1 LLQINAEFQQQ
12 ACASI
17 GASLLQSHNTANF
30 SQMEGLMANTEIAS
44 EDNILV
50 FISYL
55 LPWTTVSIIPKSA
68 IIIFPLLQS
77 DEMTFKNAI
86 FVP

>member
-1 LLQINAEFQQQ
+1 
-12 ACASI
+12 
-17 GASLLQSHNTANF
+17 
-30 SQMEGLMANTEIAS
+30 MEGLMANTEIAS

>member
-1 LLQINAEFQQQ
+1 
-12 ACASI
+12 
-17 GASLLQSHNTANF
+17 
-30 SQMEGLMANTEIAS
+30 MANTEIAS

-55 LPWTTVSIIPKSA
+55 LSWTTVSIIPKFA
-68 IIIFPLLQS
+68 FIIFPLLQS

>member
-1 LLQINAEFQQQ
+1 
-12 ACASI
+12 
-17 GASLLQSHNTANF
+17 
-30 SQMEGLMANTEIAS
+30 MEDLMANTEIAS

-55 LPWTTVSIIPKSA
+55 LLPWTTVSIIPKFVF
-68 IIIFPLLQS
+68 IIFPLLQS

-86 FVP
+86 FVL

>member
-1 LLQINAEFQQQ
+1 
-12 ACASI
+12 
-17 GASLLQSHNTANF
+17 
-30 SQMEGLMANTEIAS
+30 MEGLMANTKIAS